1 MKITR
6 RATFKNKRTGEIKVF
21 HPGSELGTGWDLVV
35 RPEDRVIYVNRS
47 ELVSGVYQARK
58 ELVETM
64 IAGRKQRGA
73 R

>member
-21 HPGSELGTGWDLVV
+21 HPGSEVGPGWELVV
-35 RPEDRVIYVNRS
+35 MPEDRVIYINRS
-47 ELVSGVYQARK
+47 CSGVFQSRK
-58 ELVETM
+58 ELIES
-64 IAGRKQRGA
+64 IIESRKQRGT

>member
-6 RATFKNKRTGEIKVF
+6 KATFQNRQTGEIKVF
-21 HPGSELGTGWDLVV
+21 HPGSELGPGWDLVV
-35 RPEDRVIYVNRS
+35 MPEDRVIYINRS
-47 ELVSGVYQARK
+47 CSGIFQSRK

-64 IAGRKQRGA
+64 IASRKQRGA